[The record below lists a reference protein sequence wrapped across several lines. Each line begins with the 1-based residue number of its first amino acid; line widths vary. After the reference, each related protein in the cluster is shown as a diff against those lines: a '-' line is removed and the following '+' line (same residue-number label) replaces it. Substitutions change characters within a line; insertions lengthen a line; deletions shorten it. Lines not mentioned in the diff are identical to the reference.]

1 MDRLDSVRRELAVVE
16 SLLNSPRVKG
26 ETHRLLLEL
35 KQTIEREL
43 DSIGKKESA
52 AAAVAK

>member
-1 MDRLDSVRRELAVVE
+1 MEKIDAVRRELAVVE

-26 ETHRLLLEL
+26 ETQRLLLEL

-43 DSIGKKESA
+43 DTLRAKGMA
-52 AAAVAK
+52 AASGE

>member
-1 MDRLDSVRRELAVVE
+1 MEKIDAVRRELAVVE

-26 ETHRLLLEL
+26 ETQRLLLEL

-43 DSIGKKESA
+43 DSLGAKATA
-52 AAAVAK
+52 ATSGQ

>member
-1 MDRLDSVRRELAVVE
+1 MERLDSVRRELAVVE
-16 SLLNSPRVKG
+16 SLLSSPRVKG

-43 DSIGKKESA
+43 DSMGKKESA
-52 AAAVAK
+52 AAAGK